1 MEIIICCYNNE
12 LAAKIDVLM
21 RDNTIPSLK
30 QDLGNLMIFQTSI
43 AFLKI
48 WNNYGV
54 FNDGVFTM
62 LFFTGG
68 VLHDGVL
75 YNGFLW

>member
-1 MEIIICCYNNE
+1 MEIIICCYNNK

-48 WNNYGV
+48 
-54 FNDGVFTM
+54 
-62 LFFTGG
+62 
-68 VLHDGVL
+68 
-75 YNGFLW
+75 